1 MKTSRLAI
9 TALAVA
15 CLFAVSTNA
24 DAKRKHWVATW
35 ATAEQVAE
43 PHNCPPAPGLAGN
56 SLRQIVQISIP
67 GKTARIRLSNEFG
80 EEPVEINAAE
90 AALALTAGSSYET
103 EPGSSRSLTFNGS
116 PSIVINPGEYV
127 VSDEFSLKM
136 KARSNVAITLHF
148 GSISASPL
156 TSHPGSRTT
165 SYLAQGR
172 TEDFSSAVTFAH
184 WYIINDIEVLAPRR
198 AGAIVVLGDSI
209 TDGRGTTTD
218 GQDRW
223 TDILSR
229 KLLADK
235 KTKWLSVL
243 NMGLGGNAVLF
254 GGLGLPA
261 RQRYER
267 DLFGQ
272 EGVKY
277 IILFEGVND
286 IGGSRNP
293 VEKAEAII
301 EVYKKIAT
309 EAHARDIKVFGAT
322 VTPFGKSFYD
332 TGIQLEGWKVLN
344 DWIRKNDI
352 LDGYFDFAEVMAS
365 PSDSTMLNE
374 DFLFENDRLHSNAA
388 GYRHL
393 GNSIDTGK
401 FIDKK
406 DETSLD

>member
-1 MKTSRLAI
+1 MKTSFFSVLALTLVCFSAFSI
-9 TALAVA
+9 NV
-15 CLFAVSTNA
+15 

-35 ATAEQVAE
+35 ATAEQIAE
-43 PHNCPPAPGLAGN
+43 PHNCPPEPGLAGN

-80 EEPVEINAAE
+80 REPVEINSAE
-90 AALALTAGSSYET
+90 VALALTAGSSHEIDESST
-103 EPGSSRSLTFNGS
+103 CKLSFGGEPY
-116 PSIVINPGEYV
+116 IVIKPGEYV
-127 VSDEFSLKM
+127 VSDAFSLKM
-136 KARSNVAITLHF
+136 KERCNVAITLHF
-148 GSISASPL
+148 GSVSANPL

-165 SYLAQGR
+165 SYIAKGQ
-172 TEDFSSAVTFAH
+172 TNDFSSAVTCAH
-184 WYIINDIEVLAPRR
+184 WYIINDIEVLAPKH

-209 TDGRGTTTD
+209 TDGRGSTTNF
-218 GQDRW
+218 QDRW

-229 KLLADK
+229 KLLSER

-261 RQRYER
+261 QQRYER

-272 EGVKY
+272 QGVKY

-332 TGIQLEGWKVLN
+332 TGTQLEGWKVLN
-344 DWIRKNDI
+344 DWIRTNDI
-352 LDGYFDFAEVMAS
+352 MDGYFDFAEIMAS
-365 PSDSTMLNE
+365 PDDPTMLNE
-374 DFLFENDRLHSNAA
+374 AFLFENDRLHPNAS
-388 GYRHL
+388 GYLHL
-393 GNSIDTGK
+393 GNSIDINA
-401 FIDKK
+401 FD
-406 DETSLD
+406 D

>member
-1 MKTSRLAI
+1 MKTSRFAK
-9 TALAVA
+9 LAVLMICA
-15 CLFAVSTNA
+15 SVLCVNA
-24 DAKRKHWVATW
+24 DAKKKKIWVATW

-80 EEPVEINAAE
+80 KEPVEINSAE
-90 AALALTAGSSYET
+90 VALALTAGSSYEVEEGT
-103 EPGSSRSLTFNGS
+103 TRSLSFDGS
-116 PSIVINPGEYV
+116 ASIVIKPGEYV
-127 VSDEFSLKM
+127 VSDPFQLKM
-136 KARSNVAITLHF
+136 RERANVAITLHF
-148 GSISASPL
+148 GSVSANPL

-165 SYLAQGR
+165 SYLAPGH

-184 WYIINDIEVLAPRR
+184 WYIINDLEVLAPRR

-223 TDILSR
+223 TDVLSR
-229 KLLADK
+229 KLLTDR

-254 GGLGLPA
+254 GGLGVPA
-261 RQRYER
+261 QFRYER

-272 EGVKY
+272 QGVKY

-301 EVYKKIAT
+301 EVYKKIAM

-332 TGIQLEGWKVLN
+332 TGIQLKGWTVLN
-344 DWIRKNDI
+344 EWIRDNEF
-352 LDGYFDFAEVMAS
+352 LDGYFDFARIMAS
-365 PSDSTMLNE
+365 PDDETMLNE

-388 GYRHL
+388 GYNHL
-393 GNSIDTGK
+393 GNSID
-401 FIDKK
+401 IDAFKN
-406 DETSLD
+406 